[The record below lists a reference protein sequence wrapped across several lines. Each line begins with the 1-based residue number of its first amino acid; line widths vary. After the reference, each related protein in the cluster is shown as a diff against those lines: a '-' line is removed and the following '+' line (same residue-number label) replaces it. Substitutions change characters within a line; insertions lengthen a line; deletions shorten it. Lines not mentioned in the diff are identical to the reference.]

1 MWRRQTH
8 KHKYTIYMNMYYMVY
23 ISCVVIMCV
32 VKLIVFTY
40 TMPQGYMHKHNITYI
55 KYIYPT
61 MCVCLSVGTS
71 SCPLFVA
78 HIKCDQ
84 NLQLSLFRWPMINC
98 PIGKDNAN
106 CMQINITQANTTHT
120 VGRTVGR
127 TRREAAVNQKMN
139 YAFFSCSAVC

>member
-1 MWRRQTH
+1 
-8 KHKYTIYMNMYYMVY
+8 
-23 ISCVVIMCV
+23 MCV

-127 TRREAAVNQKMN
+127 MRREAAVNQKMN
-139 YAFFSCSAVC
+139 YAFFSVVLLVETTLCPGNIHSALLLSLAACRLFCSLIP